1 MTVSGSWGV
10 GASAG
15 GWGRRLSGAPR
26 DIDPPTGRAIMVRT
40 VISAGGGR
48 RRHKV
53 VYKLAS
59 GGRWS
64 FVRTLAVPA
73 RLRTGSAE
81 PPRCGRCGWAFTS
94 RLMREQ
100 RPGNTAVRR
109 HLGRPRQHQFGRTRS
124 LACVGHA
131 RGAQTRFLTDQDAT
145 LKKGLKVPSCRHF
158 FSNQEAT
165 CTMET
170 APPTQRGD
178 QAGRDTPLSP
188 HRPGARGG
196 PGPTEDINRGVS
208 TSTSPPLSVER
219 TQKELE
225 GGEGETESTAAQMQ
239 AQTAAG
245 RRAETVGKEGGR
257 RGGRRGEGGGDGRGG
272 RGRSRG
278 APAPRHRHC
287 SRGGLQLAA
296 HARFARFDA
305 GWRLRC
311 STAPWAH
318 SR

>member
-10 GASAG
+10 GGSAG

-26 DIDPPTGRAIMVRT
+26 DIDPPAGRAIMVRT

-48 RRHKV
+48 RRHKA

-145 LKKGLKVPSCRHF
+145 LRFRKKPEIS
-158 FSNQEAT
+158 
-165 CTMET
+165 
-170 APPTQRGD
+170 
-178 QAGRDTPLSP
+178 
-188 HRPGARGG
+188 
-196 PGPTEDINRGVS
+196 
-208 TSTSPPLSVER
+208 
-219 TQKELE
+219 
-225 GGEGETESTAAQMQ
+225 
-239 AQTAAG
+239 
-245 RRAETVGKEGGR
+245 RACKKN
-257 RGGRRGEGGGDGRGG
+257 
-272 RGRSRG
+272 S
-278 APAPRHRHC
+278 
-287 SRGGLQLAA
+287 
-296 HARFARFDA
+296 
-305 GWRLRC
+305 
-311 STAPWAH
+311 
-318 SR
+318 